1 MPPPRPLAWSLERTC
16 DVVVDGVRLD
26 QPYCHTAEERVKRII
41 EDYRCEVERLREPP
55 KLAVVVKTDPAEE
68 PLREWPELEAFGGG
82 GSRHEL
88 PTPER
93 GWLK

>member
-1 MPPPRPLAWSLERTC
+1 
-16 DVVVDGVRLD
+16 
-26 QPYCHTAEERVKRII
+26 
-41 EDYRCEVERLREPP
+41 VERLREPP

-82 GSRHEL
+82 GSRPEL